1 MQTVHDSALCEA
13 PMVGKFT
20 DESRKAMPTVGVA
33 ANGELCSLGQSLLC
47 KMRKFWDSGGDGHTP
62 A

>member
-20 DESRKAMPTVGVA
+20 DESRKTMPAVGVA
-33 ANGELCSLGQSLLC
+33 ANGELLFTGTEFALQDEKVLGQ
-47 KMRKFWDSGGDGHTP
+47 WW
-62 A
+62 

>member
-20 DESRKAMPTVGVA
+20 DESRKADARGRGGCKWGVMFTGTEFA
-33 ANGELCSLGQSLLC
+33 LQDEKVLGQ
-47 KMRKFWDSGGDGHTP
+47 WW
-62 A
+62 